1 MDRKLIFLLI
11 AVQVFTVRAVA
22 QKSDIPPL
30 FQDEKPLT
38 ARLNYAMSK
47 IKNSENDTTY
57 FSSVLAYKNEKDG
70 WDSLAITLRAR
81 GDFRRKHCFFPPL
94 RLKIKKNDAKETP
107 FAGNKSLK
115 LVVPCMVAKNSHDL
129 IMKEYLCYQIYKA
142 VTPYS
147 FNTRLVDITLGNV
160 SGKQTKTYPVLAF
173 FIEDDDLMAKRL
185 DGKVIDSINVR
196 PYQFHDTSAIRHD
209 FFEFMVANTDWSST
223 FFHNI
228 KVIQTASKK
237 YIAIPYDF
245 DMAGVVNAPYSVA
258 DESLNITSVRERL
271 YRGFCRSD
279 GLTEFMRAEYI
290 RLEPKIIEVINRFEG
305 SLDPKEF
312 AGVRKYMDE
321 FFTILKDDRKFKQ
334 SIAQKCRKS

>member
-1 MDRKLIFLLI
+1 MYRKLTFLLI
-11 AVQVFTVRAVA
+11 AVQGFAILAVA

-30 FQDEKPLT
+30 FQDGKPLT

-47 IKNSENDTTY
+47 VKDSKDDTTY

-70 WDSLAITLRAR
+70 WDSLAIQLRAR
-81 GDFRRKHCFFPPL
+81 GEFRRKHCFFPPL
-94 RLKIKKNDAKETP
+94 RLKIKKNDAKETL

-115 LVVPCMVAKNSHDL
+115 LVVPCMYAKNSHDL

-147 FNTRLVDITLGNV
+147 FNTRLVDITLANM

-185 DGKVIDSINVR
+185 NGKVIDSINLR

-209 FFEFMVANTDWSST
+209 FFEYMIANTDWSAT

-228 KVIQTASKK
+228 KIIQTAPKK
-237 YIAIPYDF
+237 YIAVPYDF
-245 DMAGVVNAPYSVA
+245 DMAGLVNAPYSVA
-258 DESLNITSVRERL
+258 DESLNLMSVRERL
-271 YRGFCRSD
+271 YRGFCRND

-290 RLEPKIIEVINRFEG
+290 RLEPKIVEVINRFES

-312 AGVRKYMDE
+312 AGIKKYMDE
-321 FFTILKDDRKFKQ
+321 FFTILKDDKKFKQ
-334 SIAQKCRKS
+334 GIIQKCRKN